1 MGFLRNIYLYV
12 VSFVALMITITAVIT
27 AFNAI
32 SDIIIPESEVYNYGY
47 TTYDDYTLEGEG
59 IGPKVSEEQINKQK
73 EAEIRGAQK
82 NLINSVGAMIIGG
95 ATYWFHW
102 RAIEKEHKFFK
113 IDNAVKPEN
122 KIV

>member
-32 SDIIIPESEVYNYGY
+32 SDMIIPESEVYNYGY
-47 TTYDDYTLEGEG
+47 TTYDDYSLDVVE
-59 IGPKVSEEQINKQK
+59 PRVNEEQINKQK

-82 NLINSVGAMIIGG
+82 NLINSIGAMIIGG

-102 RAIEKEHKFFK
+102 TRIEKEHKQ
-113 IDNAVKPEN
+113 N
-122 KIV
+122 KKDKSNLDTNQPKV